1 MARRWIVS
9 QVPGRYPVDFRK
21 EVIQTLMHKVMHAE
35 SVCLVGLAGVGK
47 SNLAGYIDLPEV
59 RQRYLGSEAEHTR
72 FLNVSCPSGATDPDD
87 VFQAAL
93 DAVLDLAGAVAPGKL
108 DRPVAGVSLFQALR
122 SALKFLCDAH
132 GQRIVFVL
140 DEFEEAIRR
149 QPADLFDG
157 LRTLRDDQRASGRL
171 QYVVITHLLPQ
182 LVLSSPPFHSSR
194 LFNILRDNIYPLPPY
209 RENDATW
216 MLRDLCTRANGMDL
230 SPRATREL
238 LAYSAGHAGL
248 LRALFGDLE
257 PDFDVAQRR
266 MVRLVEQASRTCH
279 SCERI
284 WTHLHRDEHDA
295 LRRLAAGRPIEPQ
308 WASYLHR
315 RGLLAGRTPDS
326 ALFSPL
332 FRRYIEVHQ
341 LPRHA
346 A

>member
-1 MARRWIVS
+1 MTHTA
-9 QVPGRYPVDFRK
+9 GRYPAEYRK
-21 EVIQTLMHKVMHAE
+21 DVIHILTQKVMHAE

-47 SNLAGYIDLPEV
+47 SNLAGYVDLPEV
-59 RQRYLGSEAEHTR
+59 RRRYLGSEAEHTR

-87 VFQAAL
+87 VFRAIF
-93 DAVLDLAGAVAPGKL
+93 DAVLNLAGTIAPGKL
-108 DRPVAGVSLFQALR
+108 DQPVAGVSLFQALR

-132 GQRIVFVL
+132 DQRIVFVL

-182 LVLSSPPFHSSR
+182 SVLSNPPFHSTR

-209 RENDATW
+209 RDDDAMW
-216 MLRDLCTRANGMDL
+216 MLGDLCARANGLEL

-266 MVRLVEQASRTCH
+266 MLRLVEQDSRTCH

-295 LRRLAAGRPIEPQ
+295 LRWLAAGRTIEPE

-315 RGLLAGRTPDS
+315 RGLLADRSPHS
-326 ALFSPL
+326 AVFSPL

-341 LPRHA
+341 LPHHA